1 MKWNRNEIMKTIHRK
16 MKKLDEQKLE
26 NRLKEIENSKNDSL
40 RMFQVIKETQR
51 QNPKMPLLIKTET
64 GGFTI
69 NGKKQ
74 DEIIATHFIEAI
86 RSLWNNKS
94 VGDDQIKAEMLKSVP
109 DILPQTISWYLQQ
122 YIRNR
127 EVFPRIDTPCNNAN
141 TETLKTEMIRSEP
154 YHALID
160 DKKSLP
166 YAWRNELLIN

>member
-1 MKWNRNEIMKTIHRK
+1 

-74 DEIIATHFIEAI
+74 AEIIAAHFIAAI
-86 RSLWNNKS
+86 RSL
-94 VGDDQIKAEMLKSVP
+94 
-109 DILPQTISWYLQQ
+109 
-122 YIRNR
+122 
-127 EVFPRIDTPCNNAN
+127 
-141 TETLKTEMIRSEP
+141 
-154 YHALID
+154 
-160 DKKSLP
+160 
-166 YAWRNELLIN
+166 